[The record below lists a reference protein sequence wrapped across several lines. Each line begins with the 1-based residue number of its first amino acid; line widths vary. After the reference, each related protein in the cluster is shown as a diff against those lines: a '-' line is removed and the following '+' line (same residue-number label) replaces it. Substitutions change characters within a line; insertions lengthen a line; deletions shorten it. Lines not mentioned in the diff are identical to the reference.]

1 MIETSIYISYGVAGS
16 IITTIV
22 SSLCYFNRRKMCKK
36 EIVLQAEEII
46 PETPGLPKLSGS
58 LPPVKLIF
66 EVNNND
72 NEQWPIIN

>member
-1 MIETSIYISYGVAGS
+1 
-16 IITTIV
+16 
-22 SSLCYFNRRKMCKK
+22 MCKK

-46 PETPGLPKLSGS
+46 PDTPGLPEQEK
-58 LPPVKLIF
+58 PVKLIF